1 MVMTIIRRQNE
12 DLVGSDGMGIC
23 SNETEGEV
31 GVGDFIELKVPHVLV
46 TCRSRQIDDENDDD
60 ENVPLNYS
68 INNELSIQFGREEF
82 CLITGLRFGVENW
95 EEYDTQANLPFRR
108 RVFPSHLDGQPIT
121 GIDIENAIVG
131 PTFAELYDNDAVGLC
146 CLGILQLV
154 LLGAENKRNVP
165 EWLLRIANDRVAWN
179 EYPWGSYVWPTL
191 YSQLRNATVRRWG
204 PLYVDQP
211 TNEDDWTTY
220 SIFGYTWAFKT
231 WILESF
237 RVNATRYYERLNQYP
252 RVAAWRKRKG
262 RFTVEKVLPL
272 FEGNIPI
279 ARLTPDDIEARS
291 DWWISSKAYF
301 DGFIDQVERVPFDV
315 SRQNMEEIPSGIY
328 RQFVEQKIELER
340 NKKAVDDIK
349 EEMQK
354 FREEMN
360 ARPVRQE
367 NIVPIIAGPHYGL
380 SDFSEFRSMPAG
392 PSSFMNMGTPPNIQT
407 PMWSQPG
414 SYDRQRQMPEQ
425 SASHYWQPSSH
436 PGSYASFGQG
446 QVPSHMGRPDMQF
459 TIDTQHDV
467 DGIVD
472 ENIPNRGKRQQVPS
486 KYLVSPFTVQA
497 PTTTVPKQRVSK
509 SKNKGKK
516 ANLLPVNLGGA
527 FEGYNEEENNV
538 TFLGSQF
545 TGNILFYD
553 NVDPTKV
560 RRGDYETIMNF
571 LNYPYPI
578 YLDCYMRGY
587 IVPVS
592 FWQELVPHLCRP
604 NMQSLSYGNPNGWL
618 GGEHM
623 NSWMEF
629 LIRSRPL
636 NANWTVAYTSTISV
650 HPENNQFIIMN
661 DPHVIGTLDGSTRPY
676 PSWNDVDWV
685 FLPIHVA
692 GNHWATGVLL
702 DSHLCP
708 LCNAAMEDVQHV
720 FFRCDVA
727 RVVLRKICRWWDL
740 DWQEI
745 CSFSDW
751 DAWFLSFRLSSRLKS
766 ILEGVFYVAWW
777 RIWRLRNQLVFD
789 ASPPN
794 RSTIFDDIVSWSFL
808 WCSSRC
814 NRVFS

>member
-1 MVMTIIRRQNE
+1 MIESLGTNILGVHMCGQHYTPNLGTQPL
-12 DLVGSDGMGIC
+12 DVGGPCMSISLQMKMIGQHIQSLDILG
-23 SNETEGEV
+23 
-31 GVGDFIELKVPHVLV
+31 
-46 TCRSRQIDDENDDD
+46 RS
-60 ENVPLNYS
+60 
-68 INNELSIQFGREEF
+68 
-82 CLITGLRFGVENW
+82 
-95 EEYDTQANLPFRR
+95 
-108 RVFPSHLDGQPIT
+108 
-121 GIDIENAIVG
+121 
-131 PTFAELYDNDAVGLC
+131 
-146 CLGILQLV
+146 
-154 LLGAENKRNVP
+154 
-165 EWLLRIANDRVAWN
+165 
-179 EYPWGSYVWPTL
+179 
-191 YSQLRNATVRRWG
+191 
-204 PLYVDQP
+204 
-211 TNEDDWTTY
+211 
-220 SIFGYTWAFKT
+220 
-231 WILESF
+231 
-237 RVNATRYYERLNQYP
+237 

-262 RFTVEKVLPL
+262 RFTVDKVLPL

-340 NKKAVDDIK
+340 NKKVVDDIK

-360 ARPVRQE
+360 ARSVRQE
-367 NIVPIIAGPHYGL
+367 NIVSILAGPHYGL

-392 PSSFMNMGTPPNIQT
+392 PSSFMNMGTLPNIQT

-436 PGSYASFGQG
+436 PDYYASFGQG
-446 QVPSHMGRPDMQF
+446 QVSSHMGRPDMQF

-467 DGIVD
+467 DGTVD

-685 FLPIHVA
+685 SFANTCCWKII
-692 GNHWATGVLL
+692 GQGV
-702 DSHLCP
+702 
-708 LCNAAMEDVQHV
+708 
-720 FFRCDVA
+720 
-727 RVVLRKICRWWDL
+727 IDL
-740 DWQEI
+740 DH
-745 CSFSDW
+745 SH
-751 DAWFLSFRLSSRLKS
+751 
-766 ILEGVFYVAWW
+766 FYVFDSW
-777 RIWRLRNQLVFD
+777 LVMKT
-789 ASPPN
+789 
-794 RSTIFDDIVSWSFL
+794 RM
-808 WCSSRC
+808 
-814 NRVFS
+814 